1 MISFMTLPPCA
12 RTLLF
17 LMVAVAAMGLEQ
29 PPLSELFRASE
40 DQPIECHVRFIDQ
53 DGKAVAGVPI
63 KAHIWTGNAD
73 GSIAATK
80 NLAGLTTDASG
91 LVSVG
96 NERGGFLRLTVDDD
110 KYTHG
115 FYGPQALPGVVL
127 RFSKVG
133 GNGSL
138 RHGTVKDPAEYFVW
152 RREGSQPLVAL
163 SGELKLDYKQGEIR
177 VDLLTGELV
186 DVGGDVVIGV
196 QVAESESDRKK
207 AADHRGYFPHAV
219 SLNVIGGGLASIDAS
234 VDSSD
239 YDAIPG
245 VWSRMFPTILLEGTS
260 SLSYQAGKDVGFIG
274 YVRTRDGKVQG
285 KVRLSVGMERYWRS
299 ERGRL
304 IIRVDALLNTSGSR
318 SLEPDPAKLTRL
330 TLTDARKKPGT
341 EPKKP

>member
-1 MISFMTLPPCA
+1 MIVFMTMFPCA

-17 LMVAVAAMGLEQ
+17 LIATVSAMGLEQ
-29 PPLSELFRASE
+29 PPLLDLFRASE

-53 DGKAVAGVPI
+53 DGMAVAGVPI
-63 KAHIWTGNAD
+63 KAKIWTGNAD
-73 GSIAATK
+73 GSIAAMK
-80 NLAGLTTDASG
+80 IIGGLTTDASG
-91 LVSVG
+91 RVGVG
-96 NERGGFLRLTVDDD
+96 NEHGGFLRLTVDDE

-138 RHGTVKDPAEYFVW
+138 RYGTVKDPAEYYVW
-152 RREGSQPLVAL
+152 HREGPQPLVSL

-186 DVGGDVVIGV
+186 DAGGDFVIGV
-196 QVAESESDRKK
+196 QVADSESDRKRS
-207 AADHRGYFPHAV
+207 ADHRGYFPHAV
-219 SLNVIGGGLASIDAS
+219 SFSVIGGGLASIDAS

-245 VWSRMFPTILLEGTS
+245 VWPRTFPTILLEGTS
-260 SLSYQAGKDVGFIG
+260 SLSYQAGKDVSFTG
-274 YVRTRDGKVQG
+274 YVRARDGKVQG

-299 ERGRL
+299 ENGRL
-304 IIRVDALLNTSGSR
+304 VIRVDAMLNISGSR
-318 SLEPDPAKLTRL
+318 SLEPDAARL
-330 TLTDARKKPGT
+330 TKLILTDARRKPET